1 MLIRLTAKLNN
12 HRRLDRQ
19 CRDICHRYF
28 SKKTRGFMPITL
40 PAELP
45 ALEELLSENIFA
57 MDNARAT
64 SQNIRPMQIGILN
77 LMPNKIETE
86 LQILRLLSNTPLQIN
101 IDLIRIDETA
111 PKNTPVSHMNAFYH
125 LFSEI
130 KHKKYDG
137 LIVTGAPLGNLS
149 YEEVNYWPKMCEL
162 MDWAKRNVQ
171 STFYLCWAAHAAM
184 YHFFNA
190 DKILLPN
197 KLSGVFSHKVLNE
210 QNELV
215 RGFDPEFWAPHSRVA
230 QIKSEDYKK
239 IEKLEILAESPEAG
253 VYIAATNDKR
263 MVFVTGHPEY
273 DASTLDQEFKR
284 DQAGGIAAQVPRNY
298 YQNDDPDKEI
308 RMRWKSHGNLLLTNW
323 LNYYVYQTTPYD
335 LNLLSDEA

>member
-1 MLIRLTAKLNN
+1 
-12 HRRLDRQ
+12 
-19 CRDICHRYF
+19 
-28 SKKTRGFMPITL
+28 MPIKL

-45 ALEELLSENIFA
+45 AFEELLNENIFA
-57 MDNARAT
+57 MDEGRAA
-64 SQNIRPMQIGILN
+64 SQDIRPMEMGILN

-111 PKNTPVSHMNAFYH
+111 PKNTPISHMTNFYH

-137 LIVTGAPLGNLS
+137 LIVTGAPLGNIE
-149 YEEVNYWPKMCEL
+149 YEEVKYWTQMKTL

-184 YHFFNA
+184 YHFYGA
-190 DKILLPN
+190 QKTLRKR
-197 KLSGVFSHKVLNE
+197 KLSGVFKHTVNDDK
-210 QNELV
+210 NELM

-230 QIKSEDYKK
+230 QIDAPKYYA
-239 IEKLEILAESPEAG
+239 IEELDVLAESEQAG
-253 VYIAATNDKR
+253 VYAAATHDKR

-273 DASTLDQEFKR
+273 DPTTLDQEYRR
-284 DQAGGIAAQVPRNY
+284 DLKAGLEPSIPVNY
-298 YQNDDPDKEI
+298 YLDDDPNKKVK
-308 RMRWKSHGNLLLTNW
+308 MRWKSHGNLLFTNW

-335 LNLLSDEA
+335 LNLLR

>member
-1 MLIRLTAKLNN
+1 
-12 HRRLDRQ
+12 
-19 CRDICHRYF
+19 
-28 SKKTRGFMPITL
+28 MPIKL

-57 MDNARAT
+57 MDDARAT

-111 PKNTPVSHMNAFYH
+111 PKNTPISHMQAFYH
-125 LFSEI
+125 LFSEV
-130 KHKKYDG
+130 KSKKYDG
-137 LIVTGAPLGNLS
+137 LIVTGAPLGNLE
-149 YEEVNYWPKMCEL
+149 YQEVNYWQQMCEL
-162 MDWAKRNVQ
+162 MDWAKKNVQ

-184 YHFFNA
+184 YHFFGTE
-190 DKILLPN
+190 KSLLDN
-197 KLSGVFSHKVLNE
+197 KLSGVFSHKVLDE
-210 QNELV
+210 KNELV

-230 QIKSEDYKK
+230 QISVDDYRQVPG
-239 IEKLEILAESPEAG
+239 LEVLAESDQAG
-253 VYIAATNDKR
+253 VYIAATSDKR

-273 DASTLDQEFKR
+273 DPATLDQEFKR
-284 DQAGGIAAQVPRNY
+284 DITAGLSPQIPYNY
-298 YQNDDPDKEI
+298 YENDDPQQALLV
-308 RMRWKSHGNLLLTNW
+308 RWKSHGNLLFTNW

-335 LNLLSDEA
+335 LNLLSGD